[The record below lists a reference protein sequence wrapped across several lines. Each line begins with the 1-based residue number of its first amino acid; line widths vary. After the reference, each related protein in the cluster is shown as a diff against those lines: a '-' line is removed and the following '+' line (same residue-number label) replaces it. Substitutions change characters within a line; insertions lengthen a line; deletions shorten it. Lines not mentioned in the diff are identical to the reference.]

1 VYRNYVAEFQQ
12 TLMEDD
18 CWLPGL
24 TRKVSALAAGARLS
38 ASKGN
43 AEVLRNGID
52 RPVDGADNGLSL
64 APGQYAGYTLDK
76 PAYVSRARF
85 VFDSDLNRDTQNEGS
100 LYRRPMY
107 ATYYLNAGAT
117 HVPKTM
123 TKAFRLTLTLADG
136 TSRTIDVADN
146 HRRLVYVDIG
156 AEVSAVRFEPL
167 STWGSPE
174 AHVFSFEIE

>member
-1 VYRNYVAEFQQ
+1 VYRNYVAELQQ
-12 TLMEDD
+12 ILMEND

-24 TRKVSALAAGARLS
+24 ARRVSALTAGARLCS
-38 ASKGN
+38 SKGN

-64 APGQYAGYTLDK
+64 APGQYAEYTLEK
-76 PAYVSRARF
+76 PACVSRARF
-85 VFDSDLNRDTQNEGS
+85 VFDSDLNRDTQSEGS

-107 ATYYLNAGAT
+107 AAYYLDIKPT

-123 TKAFRLTLTLADG
+123 TRAFRLTLTLADG
-136 TSRTIDVADN
+136 GQRVIEVTDN
-146 HRRLVYVDIG
+146 HQRLVYADIG
-156 AEVSAVRFEPL
+156 AEVSALRFEPL
-167 STWGSPE
+167 STWGNQE